1 MDLIAAAHHR
11 ACVWLATQPLDVDV
25 GQPHAQQAVSA
36 PIHQPYVYRRSQ
48 QPPETEDQN
57 VHPVASQGV
66 YPAAAQWG
74 VIKQGVLA
82 DVRGLHMSTN
92 SCPDLQAIKGFNALM
107 YIGRPSPAP

>member
-25 GQPHAQQAVSA
+25 GQPHAQQAVSV
-36 PIHQPYVYRRSQ
+36 PIHQPYVYRRSR
-48 QPPETEDQN
+48 QPAETEDQN
-57 VHPVASQGV
+57 VHPVASQGG